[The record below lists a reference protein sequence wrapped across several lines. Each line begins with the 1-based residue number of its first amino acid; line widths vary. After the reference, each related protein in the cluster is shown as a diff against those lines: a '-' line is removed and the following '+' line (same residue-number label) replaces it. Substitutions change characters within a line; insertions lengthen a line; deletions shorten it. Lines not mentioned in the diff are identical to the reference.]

1 MVLKIAH
8 RGFCKTYNG
17 NTLNSIKDAIDNNFD
32 MIELDIQLDKNDK
45 IILYHDIYYKDQ
57 LIDTLSYQDIV
68 KEQPDVLL
76 LSTLF
81 KTIDYQNIKL
91 YFDLKGSDKV
101 AHELDKLFTSMN
113 ITTTNIWIA
122 SFNLNHI
129 EILNNK
135 TNQYKLGLI
144 TENNFPINILSAIE
158 RTLQLSFVVFSWVML
173 NQESVQYLQNKEIYV
188 FTYTIDDKKTLQ
200 FIEHYNVDGLIT
212 DILL

>member
-57 LIDTLSYQDIV
+57 LIETLSYQDIV

-81 KTIDYQNIKL
+81 ETIDYQNSKF

-101 AHELDKLFTSMN
+101 AHEVDKLFTRMN
-113 ITTTNIWIA
+113 ITTANIWIA

-129 EILNNK
+129 EILYNK
-135 TNQYKLGLI
+135 PNQYKLGLI
-144 TENNFPINILSAIE
+144 TENNFPINILSVIE
-158 RTLQLSFVVFSWVML
+158 KTFQLKFVVFSWAML
-173 NQESVQYLQNKEIYV
+173 NQESICYLQNKDISV
-188 FTYTIDDKKTLQ
+188 FTYTIDDKKILL
-200 FIEHYNVDGLIT
+200 FIKQYNVDGMVT
-212 DILL
+212 DIVL